1 MAERSDADSIEAG
14 VAMQDGQE
22 RFHGGVTLGVD
33 VETGIGEFLEQIGE
47 KRNGMLTRD
56 TRLGDL

>member
-1 MAERSDADSIEAG
+1 MK
-14 VAMQDGQE
+14 DGQE

-47 KRNGMLTRD
+47 KRNRMLTRD